1 MGLGHL
7 RLDARQGVLDAIFP
21 GTFDP
26 VTLGHLDIL
35 RRALTIFDRIVVA
48 VAVQREKRV
57 LFPVED
63 RVAMIRE
70 AAAELAGVEVRSF
83 EGMLVDFARSSG
95 IRTVIRGLRV
105 ISDFE
110 YEFQMAL
117 MNRRL
122 DSDIE
127 TVFLMPSERFIYLN
141 ATVVKEIARVGGPIE
156 EFVPPRVASRLR
168 DRFAPG
174 TTGVP
179 A

>member
-1 MGLGHL
+1 
-7 RLDARQGVLDAIFP
+7 VKSAIFP

-26 VTLGHLDIL
+26 VTLGHLDIV
-35 RRALTIFDRIVVA
+35 RRARTVFDRIVVA

-57 LFPVED
+57 LFSVEE
-63 RVAMIRE
+63 RVAMIGE
-70 AAAELAGVEVRSF
+70 ASADLSGVEVRSF
-83 EGMLVDFARSSG
+83 EGMLVEFARAQG
-95 IRTVIRGLRV
+95 IRTLIRGLRV

-122 DSDIE
+122 DDGID
-127 TVFLMPSERFIYLN
+127 TVFMMPSERFIYLN
-141 ATVVKEIARVGGPIE
+141 STVVKEIARVGGPLE
-156 EFVPPRVASRLR
+156 GFVPAGVARRLR

-174 TTGVP
+174 FTGVP

>member
-1 MGLGHL
+1 ME
-7 RLDARQGVLDAIFP
+7 QAIFP

-26 VTLGHLDIL
+26 ITLGHLDIV
-35 RRALTIFDRIVVA
+35 RRGLSIFDRIVIA
-48 VAVQREKRV
+48 VAEQREKRV
-57 LFPVED
+57 LFTVEE

-70 AAAELAGVEVRSF
+70 STEDLGGVEVRSF
-83 EGMLVDFARSSG
+83 EGMLVDFARSIG
-95 IRTVIRGLRV
+95 TRTVIRGLRV

-122 DSDIE
+122 DEGID

-156 EFVPPRVASRLR
+156 GFVPAGVARRLR

-174 TTGVP
+174 RTGVI

>member
-1 MGLGHL
+1 VE
-7 RLDARQGVLDAIFP
+7 QAIFP

-26 VTLGHLDIL
+26 VTLGHLDII
-35 RRALTIFDRIVVA
+35 RRARTVFDRIVVA

-57 LFPVED
+57 LFSVEE

-70 AAAELAGVEVRSF
+70 ASSDLAGVEVASF
-83 EGMLVDFARSSG
+83 EGMLVDFARSEK

-122 DSDIE
+122 DDGID
-127 TVFLMPSERFIYLN
+127 TVFMMPSERFIYLN
-141 ATVVKEIARVGGPIE
+141 STVVKEIARVGGPLE
-156 EFVPPRVASRLR
+156 GFVPPGVARRLR

-174 TTGVP
+174 RTGVP
-179 A
+179 V

>member
-1 MGLGHL
+1 M
-7 RLDARQGVLDAIFP
+7 AQAIFP

-26 VTLGHLDIL
+26 VTLGHLDIV
-35 RRALTIFDRIVVA
+35 RRGLTIFERIVVA
-48 VAVQREKRV
+48 VAMQREKPV
-57 LFPVED
+57 LFPVGD

-70 AAAELAGVEVRSF
+70 ATADLRGVEVESF
-83 EGMLVDFARSSG
+83 DGMLVDFARAAK
-95 IRTVIRGLRV
+95 IRTIIRGLRV

-122 DSDIE
+122 DDGIE
-127 TVFLMPSERFIYLN
+127 TVFLMPNERFIYLN
-141 ATVVKEIARVGGPIE
+141 STVVKEIARVGGPIDG
-156 EFVPPRVASRLR
+156 FVPAGVARRLR

-174 TTGVP
+174 RTGVT